1 MQDRPRALRRRTV
14 LTALGAGTAATG
26 TALWWSSGRED
37 TAASPPVTSPVAGP
51 TDPVMEGRRIT
62 GPGVRG
68 RARRIAFTPEG
79 TGLTWVEADGR
90 VPEVDLLTGALS
102 SGAPVTGADGPQVLS
117 PDGTT
122 VAGTGAPGDGDS
134 TVVLRERPG
143 GRELARLPHPTVVD
157 RVLYDTEGTRLLT
170 RALDGSYRVWDARTG
185 ALSGP
190 AVTADFGA
198 LGVSPDGRQ
207 LAVESGLDEVQLWAV
222 DTHRLHGRIASAPG
236 GDLTLVFVPGTR
248 LLALPTVAAVDGQ
261 VQLWDIDSGRGVATL
276 VDCTVSGGESGRP
289 VAVTA
294 VATDPAGRRIAAGT
308 EDGTVR
314 LWEVASGRV
323 LGPPLTM
330 QPGLRELAL
339 SPDGATLVALGQ
351 DQVFTLWRVGGFRV
365 D

>member
-1 MQDRPRALRRRTV
+1 MAPDIRKAYQAGRSSWKQKFWLLLTWSRPWP
-14 LTALGAGTAATG
+14 LT
-26 TALWWSSGRED
+26 
-37 TAASPPVTSPVAGP
+37 GP
-51 TDPVMEGRRIT
+51 TDPVMEGRRVT
-62 GPGVRG
+62 GPGGQG
-68 RARRIAFTPEG
+68 RAGQIAFTPDG

-90 VPEVDLLTGALS
+90 VPEVDLLTGALG
-102 SGAPVTGADGPQVLS
+102 SGAPVTGAGGPHVLS

-134 TVVLRERPG
+134 TVVLRERSD
-143 GRELARLPHPTVVD
+143 GRELARLPHPAVVD
-157 RVLYDTEGTRLLT
+157 RVLYGAEGTHLLT

-185 ALSGP
+185 APAGP

-222 DTHRLHGRIASAPG
+222 DTHTLRGRLASAPG

-248 LLALPTVAAVDGQ
+248 LLALPTVAAVDGH
-261 VQLWDIDSGRGVATL
+261 VRLWDTDTGRAVATL
-276 VDCTVSGGESGRP
+276 VDCTVTATGRP
-289 VAVTA
+289 
-294 VATDPAGRRIAAGT
+294 D
-308 EDGTVR
+308 
-314 LWEVASGRV
+314 S
-323 LGPPLTM
+323 PPLTV
-330 QPGLRELAL
+330 QSGLRELAL